1 MAGWFGE
8 ALDAVSNSGGSS
20 ARTSASGAAD
30 EAASRAGAGR
40 ISASGTAAEEVA
52 VAGGAASGALTQHQ
66 RSPSRS
72 TLPDHESGP
81 RAAVDVDSLN
91 YVAGS
96 QPQPEGGAERRL
108 RAGSEAEEPGGIMD
122 CWGGIL
128 DGIKVPSGSPPS
140 TAALGSSFQKPMHE
154 PSSSLGSAAAAAAAV
169 VVMEAEGAQR
179 SPGTGP
185 GDGSAC
191 TACAVGT
198 SGELPPAP
206 KLYLPGRLLWLIE
219 DDGVAVED
227 ATRQDSGSQRRVN
240 DGGSGGSRADAATS
254 STAPAVGCDPA
265 DAGLPTTV
273 KGDVYAASAP
283 AAARVIRGRAD
294 LGVGA
299 EADTSLVFAGDFGP
313 GFVSLG
319 AQQERSSNGSS
330 QETGDGE
337 EEEFVGNHRI
347 SGDPSASIP
356 SRQSARASQVA
367 ALAAADP
374 LPAAAPRRRICLVDA
389 ERSAFELLALVPSC
403 ATDHMP
409 DTYHSVLLALEA
421 GMEAL

>member
-1 MAGWFGE
+1 M
-8 ALDAVSNSGGSS
+8 
-20 ARTSASGAAD
+20 
-30 EAASRAGAGR
+30 
-40 ISASGTAAEEVA
+40 
-52 VAGGAASGALTQHQ
+52 
-66 RSPSRS
+66 
-72 TLPDHESGP
+72 
-81 RAAVDVDSLN
+81 DVDSLN

-96 QPQPEGGAERRL
+96 QPQPEGGAERHL
-108 RAGSEAEEPGGIMD
+108 RAVSEAEEPGGIMD

-128 DGIKVPSGSPPS
+128 EGIKVPSGSPPS
-140 TAALGSSFQKPMHE
+140 TPALGSSFQRNG
-154 PSSSLGSAAAAAAAV
+154 PSSPGSAAAAAAAAAV

-179 SPGTGP
+179 SPG
-185 GDGSAC
+185 GSAC
-191 TACAVGT
+191 TAGGVGT
-198 SGELPPAP
+198 AGELPPAP
-206 KLYLPGRLLWLIE
+206 KLYLPGRLIWLVE
-219 DDGVAVED
+219 DDGAAVED
-227 ATRQDSGSQRRVN
+227 AAQRVSGSQSV
-240 DGGSGGSRADAATS
+240 DGWGGGSRADAATS